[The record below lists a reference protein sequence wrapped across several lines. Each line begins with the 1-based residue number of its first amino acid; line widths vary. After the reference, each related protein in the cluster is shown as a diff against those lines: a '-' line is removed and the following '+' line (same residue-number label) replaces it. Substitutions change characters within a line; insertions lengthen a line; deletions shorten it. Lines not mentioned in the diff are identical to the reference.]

1 VAVAAFSA
9 TGEAALRAAGH
20 SRHRRGEIF
29 AMSSSSDRRARRAK
43 RNRSEEPKKTAAL
56 SDNYHRMMG
65 LFNGTWASLDLTTD
79 YAIYRFL
86 NVTPGQA
93 HLITSGMMFG
103 RKARLLADLIGHSDH
118 PKRAEILG
126 AFNKV
131 RGGNMRDVFAHS
143 YIRSGDDS
151 VTFVDRSSSGE
162 FKATEHTFTM
172 LDLAKHVHDFAIS
185 VEAFWN
191 ALGVTKPEIE
201 EFAMAAFSLNRKPKT
216 LPAKPIAKS

>member
-1 VAVAAFSA
+1 
-9 TGEAALRAAGH
+9 
-20 SRHRRGEIF
+20 
-29 AMSSSSDRRARRAK
+29 
-43 RNRSEEPKKTAAL
+43 
-56 SDNYHRMMG
+56 MMG
-65 LFNGTWASLDLTTD
+65 LFNGTWATLDLTTD

-118 PKRAEILG
+118 SKKAEILG

-172 LDLAKHVHDFAIS
+172 PDLAKHVYDFAFS

-191 ALGVTKPEIE
+191 SLGVTKPEIE
-201 EFAMAAFSLNRKPKT
+201 AFAIAAFSLNRKPKT
-216 LPAKPIAKS
+216 SPGRPAAKS